1 MKASEVR
8 ELSTLEIQEQIE
20 NNTTAKPEVNEETTK
35 LRLNHAVSPLDN
47 TNKIGETKKDIARLK
62 TELRAREINQ
72 KK

>member
-20 NNTTAKPEVNEETTK
+20 NNTKALTK

>member
-20 NNTTAKPEVNEETTK
+20 NNTKALTK
-35 LRLNHAVSPLDN
+35 MRLNHAVSPLDN
-47 TNKIGETKKDIARLK
+47 PNKIGETKRDIARLK

>member
-20 NNTTAKPEVNEETTK
+20 NNKKALTK
-35 LRLNHAVSPLDN
+35 MRLNHAVSPLDN
-47 TNKIGETKKDIARLK
+47 PNKIGETKRDIARLK

-72 KK
+72 NK

>member
-8 ELSTLEIQEQIE
+8 ELSTLELQEQIE
-20 NNTTAKPEVNEETTK
+20 NNTKALTK
-35 LRLNHAVSPLDN
+35 MRLNHAVSPLDN
-47 TNKIGETKKDIARLK
+47 TNKIGETKRDIARLK

>member
-20 NNTTAKPEVNEETTK
+20 NNKKALTK
-35 LRLNHAVSPLDN
+35 MRLNHAVSPLDN
-47 TNKIGETKKDIARLK
+47 TNKIGETKRDIARLK

-72 KK
+72 NK

>member
-20 NNTTAKPEVNEETTK
+20 NNKKALTK
-35 LRLNHAVSPLDN
+35 MRLNHAVSPLD
-47 TNKIGETKKDIARLK
+47 KIGETKKDIARLL

-72 KK
+72 NK

>member
-20 NNTTAKPEVNEETTK
+20 NNKKLLTK
-35 LRLNHAVSPLDN
+35 MRLNHAVSPLDN
-47 TNKIGETKKDIARLK
+47 TNKIGATKKDIARLM

-72 KK
+72 QK